1 MPEQRRIVVGV
12 TGAGGTRL
20 AGVLLNKLV
29 DDERVGHVDV
39 MVSANGR
46 KLVAFEHGADENA
59 DAVALLLGRQSDEV
73 WRDKVSV
80 YDPEVDQAG
89 PPSSG
94 SYRFTDMII
103 LPVRAGRRGADRAR
117 HGEHPAGAGR
127 GRVPQGTPPAGPVH
141 PRDPLNLIHLRN
153 LVQLTEAGAVVY
165 PMIPTYYNVPQ
176 NLKQMDE
183 EFVLRLL
190 GFIGLDQTDYFE
202 WKDTERD
209 TRAARPRRPGRPD
222 RCRDRGSRRTGRAVR
237 LIVGMTGATGAPLG
251 VRLLEV
257 LRDLDDVETH
267 LVMSRWARTTIEL
280 ETAYS
285 VAGGREARGR
295 RVRAGGPGRRDLVR
309 VVPHRGHGHR
319 AVQHEDPG
327 GHPHGL
333 RGRADRPRRG
343 RVPEGAPPAGA
354 GAPGDP
360 LNDVHLENMLAL
372 SRMGATIFPPVPAF
386 YNQPASLAD
395 AVDHLVV
402 RILDQFGIS
411 APGAK
416 RWSGLDAHPL
426 RRPAHLLT
434 TTTLEESPCPWR
446 SCPSGK
452 AGRPRPS
459 AR

>member
-39 MVSANGR
+39 MVSPNGP
-46 KLVAFEHGADENA
+46 KLVAFEHGADETA

-73 WRDKVSV
+73 WRDKVTV
-80 YDPEVDQAG
+80 YDPEADQAG

-103 LPVRAGRRGADRAR
+103 LPCALGAAARIAHGTANTLLERGADVCLKERR
-117 HGEHPAGAGR
+117 RLVLCIRE
-127 GRVPQGTPPAGPVH
+127 T
-141 PRDPLNLIHLRN
+141 PLNLIHLRN

-190 GFIGLDQTDYFE
+190 GFIGLEQPT
-202 WKDTERD
+202 TTNGR
-209 TRAARPRRPGRPD
+209 TRAGHRRCTTTSTRPGR

-257 LRDLDDVETH
+257 LRDLADVETH
-267 LVMSRWARTTIEL
+267 LVMSRWARTTIEM

-285 VAGGREARGR
+285 V
-295 RVRAGGPGRRDLVR
+295 RAVGKLADVVYGPGDQAAAISSGSFLTAGMVI
-309 VVPHRGHGHR
+309 VPCSMR
-319 AVQHEDPG
+319 
-327 GHPHGL
+327 
-333 RGRADRPRRG
+333 
-343 RVPEGAPPAGA
+343 
-354 GAPGDP
+354 
-360 LNDVHLENMLAL
+360 
-372 SRMGATIFPPVPAF
+372 
-386 YNQPASLAD
+386 
-395 AVDHLVV
+395 
-402 RILDQFGIS
+402 
-411 APGAK
+411 
-416 RWSGLDAHPL
+416 
-426 RRPAHLLT
+426 
-434 TTTLEESPCPWR
+434 
-446 SCPSGK
+446 
-452 AGRPRPS
+452 
-459 AR
+459 